1 MPPAGTST
9 VTARVRFRRPLGDK
23 IYLDCTAATRAGET
37 PFLMEARVP
46 LGTPGFSTDPS
57 TVKLGDVVEFLCDG
71 GTPFAGAEQGS
82 GPPAGK
88 KRLSALRDFTVTEP
102 WKQLVSTGVVSW
114 HTPVAAAGRPAA
126 IIQCGSSFRERV
138 AEYFGGQV
146 AANYNKER
154 HVLVYD
160 SAEAPN
166 HRWRQ
171 LLDAVRRPGLN
182 GSAPTAEPRPD
193 LKPALPPGWSPPVG
207 CEAGLRG
214 SSGGNGGGIPV
225 FLRGVVDR
233 VFLVTHE
240 PCVSFT
246 HALDGVRRHRREAG
260 ANGELAAQLRRDPAR
275 LKRITAY
282 PRDVEKRLSEAL
294 SADVPHFSSPANGCG
309 GNPAANAAVTAT
321 APGQGPA
328 SPMADEQT
336 TGSEHNTAEGKDS
349 SNAPG
354 QGEVPAMAGEQMNGS
369 VQSGATR
376 QPLVYDQVCYAN
388 GLYWM
393 GLGVPRVLVPG
404 QKADAPS
411 AAYWKLFEI
420 NARYLSARGLQ
431 RTYTD
436 RGVAFDIG
444 ASPGGWSFCCADS
457 FGTRAVYA
465 VDPAETMHGLLTPYL
480 MAAESLEQ
488 YLTRASGSER
498 STGQQPLEGTEGS
511 TRQQQ
516 LGSTEGSTGQQQL
529 EGTVAGQGSGH
540 GACSTK
546 AASQNHAERAKPA
559 IVHVRQ
565 KGQEFISAAIRQ
577 RVKPALYVCDMNA
590 ELSDTV
596 SLVNQVHEADLFDKP
611 ALVVLTFKNRYR
623 SQAKFA
629 EKKAEGLSVLLP
641 WLSDVEELHL
651 FANTSLET
659 TIVGQVL

>member
-511 TRQQQ
+511 T
-516 LGSTEGSTGQQQL
+516 GQQQL